1 MQTIFYIFASANL
14 AINMLIGFTLINN
27 KNAADKKA
35 LQNYGDKIGIGL
47 VILSMLT
54 AGALMITTIKLDWC
68 YIELTRQFSNGEDD

>member
-1 MQTIFYIFASANL
+1 MQILFYIFAAANL

-47 VILSMLT
+47 IILSMLT
-54 AGALMITTIKLDWC
+54 AGALMITDIKLE
-68 YIELTRQFSNGEDD
+68 YK

>member
-54 AGALMITTIKLDWC
+54 AGALMITTIKLD
-68 YIELTRQFSNGEDD
+68 